1 MQPLSKLE
9 VLRQQWDDYRLTKTQ
24 AFWFATGSVAA
35 TLIVGF
41 GIAGWVTGGSAQQMV
56 AEAATNSR
64 QELAAAVCVEEF
76 MAAENAAPRLAKLS
90 DASWYDRSELIAKGG
105 WATMPDRKEPNSAVA
120 ALCAGKLAE
129 LEVKSALKPASAVA
143 K

>member
-9 VLRQQWDDYRLTKTQ
+9 VLRQSWDDYRLTKTQ
-24 AFWFATGSVAA
+24 AFWLAAGSVVA

-41 GIAGWVTGGSAQQMV
+41 GIAGWVTGGTAEQRV
-56 AEAATNSR
+56 TEAATNAR
-64 QELAAAVCVEEF
+64 QELATAVCVEEF
-76 MAAENAAPRLAKLS
+76 MAAENAKPRLAKLS
-90 DASWYDRSELIAKGG
+90 DASWYDRSELVAKGG
-105 WATMPDRKEPNSAVA
+105 WATMPDRKEPNSTVA

-129 LEVKSALKPASAVA
+129 LEVKSALTPASAVA